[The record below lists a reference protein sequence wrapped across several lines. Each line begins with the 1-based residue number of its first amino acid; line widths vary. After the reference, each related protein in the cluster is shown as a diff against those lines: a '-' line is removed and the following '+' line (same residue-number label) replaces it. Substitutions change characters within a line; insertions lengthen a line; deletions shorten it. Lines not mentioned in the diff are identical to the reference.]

1 MKKYLLILILLLIVS
16 GTYCQTQDSTHI
28 KPTHK
33 CNLSLCGFIGTNLMI
48 LPKTNPTVQLSF
60 GISYSNVIIKIE
72 PNMTLVNPTMGLN
85 LKVGLEIWSNKKSKK

>member
-1 MKKYLLILILLLIVS
+1 
-16 GTYCQTQDSTHI
+16 
-28 KPTHK
+28 
-33 CNLSLCGFIGTNLMI
+33 MI